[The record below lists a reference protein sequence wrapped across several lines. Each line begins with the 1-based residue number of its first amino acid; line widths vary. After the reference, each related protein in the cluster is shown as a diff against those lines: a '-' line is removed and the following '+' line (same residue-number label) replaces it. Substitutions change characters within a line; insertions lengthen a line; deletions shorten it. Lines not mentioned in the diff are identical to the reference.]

1 MPGEIFSRPGAG
13 FRFDDLRGTRR
24 RGAEMPGWLPA
35 WVFHFSQWLD
45 QTSFGHVMRESL
57 YLFPVVETLHVFGI
71 VSLVSSAFL
80 LDLRLFGVGPMRD
93 EPVEKLARWVLPWVV
108 AGFTVQFVTGVLMY
122 SAEATRSAVNSFF
135 WYKMFMIV
143 GVGIN
148 ALVFHTTVYR
158 RVGTWN
164 NAHVAPLGARI
175 YGTFSIVLWLGI
187 ITLGRWFSFH
197 LT

>member
-1 MPGEIFSRPGAG
+1 
-13 FRFDDLRGTRR
+13 
-24 RGAEMPGWLPA
+24 MPGWLPS
-35 WVFHFSQWLD
+35 WIFHFCQWVD

-93 EPVEKLARWVLPWVV
+93 EPVERLAKWVLPWVV
-108 AGFTVQFVTGVLMY
+108 AGFTVQVTTGLLMF
-122 SAEATRSAVNSFF
+122 SAEATRSAINSFF
-135 WYKMFMIV
+135 WYKMFMIL

-148 ALVFHTTVYR
+148 ALVFHTTVYK
-158 RVGTWN
+158 RVGNWN
-164 NAHVAPLGARI
+164 NTEVAPLGARI

-197 LT
+197 LS

>member
-1 MPGEIFSRPGAG
+1 
-13 FRFDDLRGTRR
+13 
-24 RGAEMPGWLPA
+24 
-35 WVFHFSQWLD
+35 
-45 QTSFGHVMRESL
+45 MRESL

-93 EPVEKLARWVLPWVV
+93 EPVDKLARWVLPWVLT
-108 AGFTVQFVTGVLMY
+108 GFTVQVVTGVLMF

-135 WYKMFMIV
+135 WYKMFLLL

-148 ALVFHTTVYR
+148 ALVFHTTVFR
-158 RVGTWN
+158 QVGTWN
-164 NAHVAPLGARI
+164 NAHVAPIGARI
-175 YGTFSIVLWLGI
+175 YGTFSIILWLGI

>member
-1 MPGEIFSRPGAG
+1 
-13 FRFDDLRGTRR
+13 
-24 RGAEMPGWLPA
+24 
-35 WVFHFSQWLD
+35 
-45 QTSFGHVMRESL
+45 MRESL
-57 YLFPVVETLHVFGI
+57 YLFPIVETLHVFGI

-108 AGFTVQFVTGVLMY
+108 AGFTVQVVTGVLMF

-135 WYKMFMIV
+135 WYKMFLLL

-158 RVGTWN
+158 QVGTWN

-175 YGTFSIVLWLGI
+175 YGTFSIILWLGI

>member
-1 MPGEIFSRPGAG
+1 M
-13 FRFDDLRGTRR
+13 
-24 RGAEMPGWLPA
+24 
-35 WVFHFSQWLD
+35 FHFSQWLD

-93 EPVEKLARWVLPWVV
+93 EPVDKLARWVLPWVLT
-108 AGFTVQFVTGVLMY
+108 GFTVQVVTGVLMF

-135 WYKMFMIV
+135 WYKMFLLL

-148 ALVFHTTVYR
+148 ALVFHTTVFR
-158 RVGTWN
+158 QVGTWN
-164 NAHVAPLGARI
+164 NAHVAPIGARI
-175 YGTFSIVLWLGI
+175 YGTFSIILWLGI

>member
-1 MPGEIFSRPGAG
+1 M
-13 FRFDDLRGTRR
+13 
-24 RGAEMPGWLPA
+24 
-35 WVFHFSQWLD
+35 FHISQWLD

-57 YLFPVVETLHVFGI
+57 YLFPIVETLHVFGI
-71 VSLVSSAFL
+71 VLLVSSAFL

-93 EPVEKLARWVLPWVV
+93 KPVDKLARWVLPWVV
-108 AGFTVQFVTGVLMY
+108 AGFTVQVVTGVLMF

-135 WYKMFMIV
+135 WYKMFLLL

-148 ALVFHTTVYR
+148 ALVFHTTVFR
-158 RVGTWN
+158 QVGTWN
-164 NAHVAPLGARI
+164 NAHVAPLRARI
-175 YGTFSIVLWLGI
+175 YGTFSIILWLGI

>member
-1 MPGEIFSRPGAG
+1 M
-13 FRFDDLRGTRR
+13 
-24 RGAEMPGWLPA
+24 
-35 WVFHFSQWLD
+35 FHFSQWLD
-45 QTSFGHVMRESL
+45 QTSFGQVMRESL
-57 YLFPVVETLHVFGI
+57 YLFPIVETLHVFGI

-93 EPVEKLARWVLPWVV
+93 EPVDKLARWILPWVL
-108 AGFTVQFVTGVLMY
+108 AGFTVQVVTGVLMF

-135 WYKMFMIV
+135 WYKMFLLL

-148 ALVFHTTVYR
+148 ALVFHTTVFR
-158 RVGTWN
+158 QVVTWN

-175 YGTFSIVLWLGI
+175 YGTFSIILWLGI

>member
-1 MPGEIFSRPGAG
+1 
-13 FRFDDLRGTRR
+13 
-24 RGAEMPGWLPA
+24 MPGWLPS

-45 QTSFGHVMRESL
+45 QTQFGHVMRESL

-80 LDLRLFGVGPMRD
+80 LDLRLFGVGPLRD
-93 EPVEKLARWVLPWVV
+93 EPVDKLARWILPWVI
-108 AGFTVQFVTGVLMY
+108 AGFTVQLVTGVLMF

-135 WYKMFMIV
+135 WYKMAMLV

-148 ALVFHTTVYR
+148 ALVFHTTVYK
-158 RVGTWN
+158 RVGNWN
-164 NAHVAPLGARI
+164 NAKVAPVGARI
-175 YGTFSIVLWLGI
+175 YGTFSVILWLGI

>member
-1 MPGEIFSRPGAG
+1 MPEW
-13 FRFDDLRGTRR
+13 L
-24 RGAEMPGWLPA
+24 PGWM
-35 WVFHFSQWLD
+35 FHFAQWLD

-71 VSLVSSAFL
+71 VSLVTAAFL
-80 LDLRLFGVGPMRD
+80 LDLRLFGVGPMRGM
-93 EPVEKLARWVLPWVV
+93 PVDRVARWILPWVV
-108 AGFTVQFVTGVLMY
+108 AGFTVQLVTGILMF

-135 WYKMFMIV
+135 WYKMFMIL

-148 ALVFHTTVYR
+148 ALIFHFTVYKQ
-158 RVGTWN
+158 VGKWN
-164 NAHVAPLGARI
+164 NARMAPIGARI
-175 YGTFSIVLWLGI
+175 YGVLSIVMWLGI

>member
-1 MPGEIFSRPGAG
+1 
-13 FRFDDLRGTRR
+13 
-24 RGAEMPGWLPA
+24 
-35 WVFHFSQWLD
+35 
-45 QTSFGHVMRESL
+45 MRESL

-93 EPVEKLARWVLPWVV
+93 EPVEKLAKWVLPWVV
-108 AGFTVQFVTGVLMY
+108 AGFTVQVVTGVLMF
-122 SAEATRSAVNSFF
+122 SAEATRSAINSFF
-135 WYKMFMIV
+135 WYKMFMIL

-148 ALVFHTTVYR
+148 ALVFHTTVYKQ
-158 RVGTWN
+158 VGNWN

>member
-1 MPGEIFSRPGAG
+1 
-13 FRFDDLRGTRR
+13 
-24 RGAEMPGWLPA
+24 MPGWLPT

-93 EPVEKLARWVLPWVV
+93 EPVEKLAQWVWPWVV
-108 AGFTVQFVTGVLMY
+108 AGFTVQFVTGVLMF

-135 WYKMFMIV
+135 
-143 GVGIN
+143 
-148 ALVFHTTVYR
+148 
-158 RVGTWN
+158 GTKC
-164 NAHVAPLGARI
+164 L
-175 YGTFSIVLWLGI
+175 
-187 ITLGRWFSFH
+187 
-197 LT
+197 